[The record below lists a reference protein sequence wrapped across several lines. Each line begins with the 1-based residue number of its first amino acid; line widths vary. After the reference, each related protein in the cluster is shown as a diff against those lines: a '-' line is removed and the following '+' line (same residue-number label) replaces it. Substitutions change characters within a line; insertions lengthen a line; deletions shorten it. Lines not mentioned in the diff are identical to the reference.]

1 MEDRKDPLQLGRCRI
16 RILGYHTDNRSISK
30 LPIGDLPWAYPAQ
43 PITSS
48 AMSGVGQ
55 TPLGPVEGTWVIGYF
70 RDGED
75 AQQPVF
81 FATLGGIPQELAD
94 NGKGFNAPIAPRDE
108 MAVLA
113 EFGAKSVDEFSKH
126 FKWDI
131 DVKYEK
137 LMKKKTSPNE
147 YIGIAKISSS
157 QINSL
162 IIELTDS
169 GATQEW
175 VESYVNYIGAL
186 KKLNEKITETIVV
199 ANLMNDND
207 NSNSIN
213 EIIAKIHQLE
223 TESLDLIKKSDNTRP

>member
-1 MEDRKDPLQLGRCRI
+1 MASRKGIGVTIAILVGVVAASFLVYLIPEDTTMKITVSDFGEHLDITKERALMESS
-16 RILGYHTDNRSISK
+16 SI
-30 LPIGDLPWAYPAQ
+30 
-43 PITSS
+43 
-48 AMSGVGQ
+48 
-55 TPLGPVEGTWVIGYF
+55 
-70 RDGED
+70 
-75 AQQPVF
+75 
-81 FATLGGIPQELAD
+81 
-94 NGKGFNAPIAPRDE
+94 DE
-108 MAVLA
+108 
-113 EFGAKSVDEFSKH
+113 S
-126 FKWDI
+126 FK
-131 DVKYEK
+131 K
-137 LMKKKTSPNE
+137 LMEKKMSPNE
-147 YIGIAKISSS
+147 YIGIAKVSSS

-199 ANLMNDND
+199 ANLMNDDD

>member
-1 MEDRKDPLQLGRCRI
+1 MASKKGIGVTIAFLVGIVAASFLVYLIPEDTTMKIVVSDFEKYLDITKEKAMLESV
-16 RILGYHTDNRSISK
+16 SI
-30 LPIGDLPWAYPAQ
+30 
-43 PITSS
+43 
-48 AMSGVGQ
+48 
-55 TPLGPVEGTWVIGYF
+55 
-70 RDGED
+70 
-75 AQQPVF
+75 
-81 FATLGGIPQELAD
+81 
-94 NGKGFNAPIAPRDE
+94 DE
-108 MAVLA
+108 S
-113 EFGAKSVDEFSKH
+113 F
-126 FKWDI
+126 
-131 DVKYEK
+131 EK
-137 LMKKKTSPNE
+137 LMEKKMSPNE
-147 YIGIAKISSS
+147 YIGIAKVSSS

-199 ANLMNDND
+199 ANLMNDDN

>member
-1 MEDRKDPLQLGRCRI
+1 MASKKGIGVTIAFLVGIVAASFLVYLIPEDTTMKIVVSDFEKYLDITKEKAMLESV
-16 RILGYHTDNRSISK
+16 SI
-30 LPIGDLPWAYPAQ
+30 
-43 PITSS
+43 
-48 AMSGVGQ
+48 
-55 TPLGPVEGTWVIGYF
+55 
-70 RDGED
+70 
-75 AQQPVF
+75 
-81 FATLGGIPQELAD
+81 
-94 NGKGFNAPIAPRDE
+94 DE
-108 MAVLA
+108 S
-113 EFGAKSVDEFSKH
+113 F
-126 FKWDI
+126 
-131 DVKYEK
+131 EK
-137 LMKKKTSPNE
+137 LMEKKTSPNE

-199 ANLMNDND
+199 ANLMNGDD